1 MRTADYMDGM
11 PGMTTLQSNSH
22 DNEIGHTSMQTDM
35 QTDDAMNK
43 RGRGRPKGAT
53 SSTLADVR
61 TQAADEKRK
70 IREELTH
77 KVNQL
82 RNQLEELDANYKEE
96 VRELREALRASE
108 QREAFFRA
116 ALEDRLQV
124 VAEHIHKSLTGWAN
138 AELEEG
144 QITQRK
150 RGRPR
155 KTFK

>member
-1 MRTADYMDGM
+1 MRTEYTNGEARVAAPAPHQEGSENHAR
-11 PGMTTLQSNSH
+11 L
-22 DNEIGHTSMQTDM
+22 TDM
-35 QTDDAMNK
+35 QDSTVKK

-61 TQAADEKRK
+61 AQAAEEKRK
-70 IREELTH
+70 IREDLGAKIE
-77 KVNQL
+77 QL
-82 RNQLEELDANYKEE
+82 RANLEHAEE
-96 VRELREALRASE
+96 KSRSDIRALQEALKASE
-108 QREAFFRA
+108 QREQFFRT
-116 ALEDRLQV
+116 ALEERLQV
-124 VAEHIHKSLTGWAN
+124 VADHIHKSLVDWAD